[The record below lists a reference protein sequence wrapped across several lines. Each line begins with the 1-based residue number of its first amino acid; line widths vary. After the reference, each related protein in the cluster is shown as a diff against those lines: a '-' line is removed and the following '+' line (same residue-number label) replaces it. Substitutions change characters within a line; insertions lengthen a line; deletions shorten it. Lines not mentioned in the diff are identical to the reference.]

1 MNSLTTIM
9 NSFNI
14 ELLSEILI
22 GISLIIVTLIITK
35 PRIVDRWKNQV

>member
-1 MNSLTTIM
+1 MNYLTTIM

-22 GISLIIVTLIITK
+22 GVSLVVVLIITK